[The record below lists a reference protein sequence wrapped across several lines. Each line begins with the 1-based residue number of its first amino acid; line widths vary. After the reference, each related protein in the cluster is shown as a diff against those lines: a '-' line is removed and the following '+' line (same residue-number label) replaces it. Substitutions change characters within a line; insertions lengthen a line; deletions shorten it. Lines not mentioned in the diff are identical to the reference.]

1 MAQLISHELQNSH
14 QLAAQELLLI
24 SIDLRQIY
32 LDQLYY
38 FKNINAQNFFE
49 VSDTQCSL
57 GIANQLLNVA
67 LDESLGLVF
76 KLALENRQL
85 NADRLIRLITE
96 DIYFYTHPFQSFHPT
111 DLKTRTQILR
121 QTFIEQVFEWVDGE
135 NRVEQ
140 YLYNIQQTEALKID
154 QLLIKYGYFDHPYI
168 SEFAKYGKEIPLA
181 VEINIKHLL
190 LINSV
195 LGSEFLAVNELM
207 PKLQQLSFKL
217 HQFIPSHYLRIFKV
231 FHSESLQLKD
241 IVQHFNSYQL
251 LSKHALE
258 QPHLL
263 AYAKLMQRG
272 YWQYQDL
279 LNKKHFLNTHGTYWD
294 QDLIHKLPLCLT
306 KRSVNWLFKQDVLV
320 NDWVAEHVNHVSTRV
335 SITALSFVD
344 TSKIDAEV
352 IVSVLEFFKNISA
365 RLFLLESHAFAIK
378 NQWFNNSKNDCYD
391 LYQKDVQPQK
401 NRKVIANSYLYIEEW
416 LDFAALMTNE
426 NPQLY
431 KKIYSKINRVMQS
444 FMWFLQNIVN
454 DLPKE
459 LLAFIHP
466 EKQQHSEFFRLLQ
479 KHQIKVEDFRKRF
492 KHVPTRRIPTHSIFD
507 SFVLDYLMDCFNQ
520 QKSVSKNITWL
531 GLYHQAERWH
541 EQVYF
546 DETLSK
552 LKQQVDV
559 ETWDRVSP
567 MQKIYFEGWCYE
579 ELNSLKRI
587 IQESI
592 VFKHCLALSYTKPII
607 EKEYVAF
614 HMSHIDNPS
623 QEFTLGCYY
632 QLGQLSFDQIRL
644 PNNQIPENAYMLQAM
659 RFIHDV
665 NQHLKWKLSIQPNEE
680 LGHL

>member
-1 MAQLISHELQNSH
+1 MAQLISHELQNNH
-14 QLAAQELLLI
+14 QLAAQDLLLI
-24 SIDLRQIY
+24 STDLRQIY

-38 FKNINAQNFFE
+38 FKNITPQNFFE
-49 VSDTQCSL
+49 INETKLSL
-57 GIANQLLNVA
+57 GVANQLLQIS
-67 LDESLGLVF
+67 LDETLGLQF

-85 NADRLIRLITE
+85 NADHFIRFISE
-96 DIYFYTHPFQSFHPT
+96 EIYFYSNRFYDFHPT
-111 DLKTRTQILR
+111 DLKTKTQLLR

-154 QLLIKYGYFDHPYI
+154 QLLIKYGYFDYPYV
-168 SEFAKYGKEIPLA
+168 SEFAKHGKEIPLA

-207 PKLQQLSFKL
+207 PKLHQLSFQL
-217 HQFIPSHYLRIFKV
+217 HQFIPAHYLRIFKI

-241 IVQHFNSYQL
+241 ILQHFNSYQL
-251 LSKHALE
+251 LAKHAIE

-279 LNKKHFLNTHGTYWD
+279 LNKQHFLNAQTAYWD
-294 QDLIHKLPLCLT
+294 QDLILKRPICQT
-306 KRSVNWLFKQDVLV
+306 KRSVNWLFKQDALV
-320 NDWVAEHVNHVSTRV
+320 NGWIAEHVNHVSTRI
-335 SITALSFVD
+335 SITALSFMD
-344 TSKIDAEV
+344 TSKIDAQV
-352 IVSVLEFFKNISA
+352 IVSVLAFFKNISA
-365 RLFLLESHAFAIK
+365 RLFVIESHAFAK
-378 NQWFNNSKNDCYD
+378 QNQWLDHPKNDRYV
-391 LYQKDVQPQK
+391 LYQKETQPQK

-416 LDFAALMTNE
+416 LDFTALMTDE

-431 KKIYSKINRVMQS
+431 KKIFSKINRVMQA
-444 FMWFLQNIVN
+444 FMLFLQNIVH

-459 LLAFIHP
+459 LLSFIHL
-466 EKQQHSEFFRLLQ
+466 EHQQHPEFFRLLQ
-479 KHQIKVEDFRKRF
+479 KYQIKVEDFRKVF
-492 KHVPTRRIPTHSIFD
+492 KHVPTRRIPIHSIFD

-520 QKSVSKNITWL
+520 QRGIAKNVTWL

-546 DETLSK
+546 DETLLR
-552 LKQQVDV
+552 LKQQIDI
-559 ETWDRVSP
+559 EAWDRVSP

-592 VFKHCLALSYTKPII
+592 IFKHCLALSYSKPII
-607 EKEYVAF
+607 EREYVAF
-614 HMSHIDNPS
+614 HMSNIEDPS
-623 QEFTLGCYY
+623 QEFTLGCHY

-644 PNNQIPENAYMLQAM
+644 PNNQIPDQAYMLQAM

-665 NQHLKWKLSIQPNEE
+665 NQHLKWKSSIQPNEE
-680 LGHL
+680 LGNL